1 MRHALYMMLVVLVWC
16 IADVSSAAESIR
28 VLLDQQVKKVTVQG
42 DQGLIVAF
50 PNGVRRSS
58 ARPVSVSVLRGH
70 LALNGTQF
78 HAPVAVF
85 HARGGDLVIG
95 MSHGIPTGQRRD
107 VDRAA
112 KGTPRAVEPIQS
124 LHIGGSIQVM
134 VRDGALLVINALPL
148 EEYVKG
154 VVPSEMSA
162 GWHPEAL
169 KVQAVATRTY
179 AIYQRMANTGREYD
193 VVASTQ
199 DQVYRGRQGVDERV
213 QQAVETTRGIVITY
227 QNAPI
232 LAAFSSTAAG
242 PTEDAMNVW
251 SKDLPYLKGVDC
263 PFDES
268 SPYYQWR
275 VELPVQL
282 LEQSLRK
289 QGILVGTIATVT
301 PYLYSRAG
309 RVDKIR
315 ILHSD
320 GEVIL
325 RGQDFR
331 KAIGYNIIPSTQ
343 FEIEA
348 QGRTVVFAGRG
359 SGHAVGLCQWGAK
372 ELADKGYRYDTILRY
387 YFPGTTLQHAASL
400 HVPTQ

>member
-154 VVPSEMSA
+154 VVPSEI
-162 GWHPEAL
+162 ECRL
-169 KVQAVATRTY
+169 
-179 AIYQRMANTGREYD
+179 
-193 VVASTQ
+193 AS
-199 DQVYRGRQGVDERV
+199 G
-213 QQAVETTRGIVITY
+213 
-227 QNAPI
+227 
-232 LAAFSSTAAG
+232 S
-242 PTEDAMNVW
+242 
-251 SKDLPYLKGVDC
+251 
-263 PFDES
+263 
-268 SPYYQWR
+268 
-275 VELPVQL
+275 
-282 LEQSLRK
+282 
-289 QGILVGTIATVT
+289 
-301 PYLYSRAG
+301 
-309 RVDKIR
+309 
-315 ILHSD
+315 
-320 GEVIL
+320 
-325 RGQDFR
+325 
-331 KAIGYNIIPSTQ
+331 
-343 FEIEA
+343 A
-348 QGRTVVFAGRG
+348 QGASRCDAN
-359 SGHAVGLCQWGAK
+359 LCHLSANG
-372 ELADKGYRYDTILRY
+372 EYR
-387 YFPGTTLQHAASL
+387 AASM
-400 HVPTQ
+400 T